1 MCIEQPAPT
10 QLQET
15 ENVDNNVATT
25 TITTTTTFTDVEEAA
40 HRAGQRASASPPAE
54 SADEVP
60 HARGPALLGV
70 EDMGLQ
76 DGKGVEMDLGDL
88 AAHDAATG
96 DGVSDAPAA
105 EASTE
110 ASREVDAPD
119 GDGDIVLE
127 DTKPK
132 NEEAKT
138 EDVTVTSQTVEG
150 ASEAAA
156 DSTQA
161 PESGEKN

>member
-1 MCIEQPAPT
+1 M
-10 QLQET
+10 
-15 ENVDNNVATT
+15 ENDNNTAITT
-25 TITTTTTFTDVEEAA
+25 TATTTTFTDVEEAA

-70 EDMGLQ
+70 QDMGLQ
-76 DGKGVEMDLGDL
+76 DGKGVEMDLGNQ
-88 AAHDAATG
+88 AAQAAQAAANG

-110 ASREVDAPD
+110 ASQEAGATDR
-119 GDGDIVLE
+119 DGDIVLD

-132 NEEAKT
+132 EEGSET
-138 EDVTVTSQTVEG
+138 EDSTAMPKTGEESP
-150 ASEAAA
+150 EAGI
-156 DSTQA
+156 STQA
-161 PESGEKN
+161 PESEKKD